1 MQKNSIFPIRCDETK
16 RDLVHL
22 LLPCP
27 ISVFPCR
34 YLGLPLSL
42 RKLTRDQLQP
52 IFYKI
57 ADQLLGWKADLLTKP
72 RRRILVQFIMT
83 GMLIYLAMVVDLLA
97 WGLKAIGKLQRIL
110 VARS

>member
-1 MQKNSIFPIRCDETK
+1 M
-16 RDLVHL
+16 
-22 LLPCP
+22 
-27 ISVFPCR
+27 
-34 YLGLPLSL
+34 
-42 RKLTRDQLQP
+42 QP